1 MTPSPA
7 IAHHSPEFP
16 DVNDSP
22 PALTTPETPAQSILF
37 SSLQTFMRQHWS
49 QRTATQQVHMDV
61 VNLLSAMAVGVHDQT
76 IAIFGNTFLL
86 SNFAATVIMRP
97 SACSCSADTS
107 FTVGMRIFGMIR
119 ICVGACGEISR
130 NAVTRSSG
138 RRYRR
143 DLTTNNFAEY
153 SFFCHDIFLFQIA
166 MRCAMLRRATLRV

>member
-22 PALTTPETPAQSILF
+22 PAVTTPETPAQSILF

-61 VNLLSAMAVGVHDQT
+61 VNLLSAMAGGVHDQT

-86 SNFAATVIMRP
+86 SNF
-97 SACSCSADTS
+97 C
-107 FTVGMRIFGMIR
+107 
-119 ICVGACGEISR
+119 
-130 NAVTRSSG
+130 
-138 RRYRR
+138 RYGDHASQR
-143 DLTTNNFAEY
+143 L
-153 SFFCHDIFLFQIA
+153 L
-166 MRCAMLRRATLRV
+166 MLS

>member
-22 PALTTPETPAQSILF
+22 PAVTTPETPAQSILF

-76 IAIFGNTFLL
+76 IAIFGNTFSL

-97 SACSCSADTS
+97 SACSCSAETS

-153 SFFCHDIFLFQIA
+153 SFFCHDIFLFK
-166 MRCAMLRRATLRV
+166 